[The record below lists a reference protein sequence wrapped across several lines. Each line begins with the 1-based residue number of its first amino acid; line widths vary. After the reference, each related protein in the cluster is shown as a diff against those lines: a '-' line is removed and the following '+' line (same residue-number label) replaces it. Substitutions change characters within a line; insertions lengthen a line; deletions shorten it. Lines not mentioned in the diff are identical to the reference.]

1 MGRWR
6 PKTEQKGEGILESRM
21 SFTFVISYLL
31 LKASPSVRFCFILAV
46 CFFSH
51 AFSLLM
57 CDPSV
62 LVYLSLYLPPP
73 PHSLLVCLC
82 PCCFLVCSGVFFV
95 VFWGGD
101 FPSPAL
107 LLPVFRFFCISALL
121 TMITFS
127 FITWLPQCLV
137 FGSSCKNIT
146 AASFCCQKVSTEA
159 PVAGSSKIDH
169 CH

>member
-62 LVYLSLYLPPP
+62 LVYLSLYPPP
-73 PHSLLVCLC
+73 TSLFVGLSVSLLLSGLFWGFF
-82 PCCFLVCSGVFFV
+82 CCFLGGGFSFTCPFVACISIFLHFSFVNNDHLFFYNLAASV
-95 VFWGGD
+95 SCVWILLQKHNSSF
-101 FPSPAL
+101 F
-107 LLPVFRFFCISALL
+107 LLPKSV
-121 TMITFS
+121 
-127 FITWLPQCLV
+127 
-137 FGSSCKNIT
+137 
-146 AASFCCQKVSTEA
+146 
-159 PVAGSSKIDH
+159 H
-169 CH
+169 